1 MPTIHG
7 NKLSHLILYAA
18 QQHAVAP
25 HFGKVL
31 LAKVL
36 FWSDFEHFAK
46 TGQSITG
53 HAYVKLPNGPVPER
67 FDAELNRMQQQG
79 ELVMV
84 PEQIGPHTQQRPVAL
99 AEPDM
104 SVFSEAELEIIDRV
118 ISQHQA
124 MTASEASAYSHVTV
138 GWQAAR
144 PGERIPFGTAWIV
157 DPPPEPTEQD
167 QEIARQIAAKLG
179 RL

>member
-1 MPTIHG
+1 MSTGHADKFG
-7 NKLSHLILYAA
+7 NLVLYAA

-36 FWSDFEHFAK
+36 FWSDFEHFAR
-46 TGQSITG
+46 TGRSITG
-53 HAYVKLPNGPVPER
+53 REYVKQPNGPVP
-67 FDAELNRMQQQG
+67 DHYDSELSRMQRWGQL
-79 ELVMV
+79 ELA
-84 PEQIGPHTQQRPVAL
+84 PEQVGPYTQQRPVAL
-99 AEPDM
+99 IEPDM
-104 SVFSEAELEIIDRV
+104 SVFSETERDVIDRV
-118 ISQHQA
+118 IGQHQT

-144 PGERIPFGTAWIV
+144 PGEHIPYGTAWIV
-157 DPPPEPTEQD
+157 DPTPEPTEQD
-167 QEIARQIAAKLG
+167 HEIARQIAVKLG